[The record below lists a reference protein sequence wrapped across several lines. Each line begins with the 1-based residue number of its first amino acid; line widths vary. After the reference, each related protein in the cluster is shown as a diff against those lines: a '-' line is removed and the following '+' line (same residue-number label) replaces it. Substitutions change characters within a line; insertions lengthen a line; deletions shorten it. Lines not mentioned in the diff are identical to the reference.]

1 MEPERRI
8 KKVDATEMG
17 LMNGARQTAK
27 LRIRDTAGGSAKQQ
41 VVHLDGA
48 KQPPNWRSGQ
58 RWVRLFRGMQWRSGD
73 NAVTLF

>member
-1 MEPERRI
+1 MIVGTGILLTAR
-8 KKVDATEMG
+8 AMG

-27 LRIRDTAGGSAKQQ
+27 LRIRDTADGSAKQ

-48 KQPPNWRSGQ
+48 KQPLNWRSGQ

-73 NAVTLF
+73 NSVTLF